1 MLQEHIESLFNLP
14 QRTQRAKKIVYLIS
28 ALSAVNKNGYKKVKT
43 IEKFKTNDKS
53 LLDGDNF

>member
-1 MLQEHIESLFNLP
+1 MLREHIESLFNF
-14 QRTQRAKKIVYLIS
+14 
-28 ALSAVNKNGYKKVKT
+28 GKT